1 MSVTETVL
9 IYGVIPL
16 AVFLLLAALTLLP
29 GRGKER
35 TKYRPGQPWTEAP
48 IWYEP
53 HPDTP
58 GVAGA
63 HGEDAHGDGHATPSL
78 GATAAAL
85 AIGEH
90 PHVPQAP
97 HVPQEPQEADAHR
110 RTAAGGARGTW

>member
-1 MSVTETVL
+1 MPVIETVL

-35 TKYRPGQPWTEAP
+35 TRYRPGQPWTEAP

-53 HPDTP
+53 HPDGTH
-58 GVAGA
+58 GAGHDTDHSA
-63 HGEDAHGDGHATPSL
+63 PST
-78 GATAAAL
+78 GATLAAL
-85 AIGEH
+85 TIGEH
-90 PHVPQAP
+90 PHQA
-97 HVPQEPQEADAHR
+97 HVDDDAQR

>member
-1 MSVTETVL
+1 MPVIETVL

-35 TKYRPGQPWTEAP
+35 TKYRPGQPWTAQP
-48 IWYEP
+48 VWFEP
-53 HPDTP
+53 HP
-58 GVAGA
+58 GVT
-63 HGEDAHGDGHATPSL
+63 GEHEDSHSDGHSAPSL

-85 AIGEH
+85 TIGEH
-90 PHVPQAP
+90 PHTDT
-97 HVPQEPQEADAHR
+97 DAHR

>member
-16 AVFLLLAALTLLP
+16 AVFLAFAAATLLP

-35 TKYRPGQPWTEAP
+35 TKYRPGQPWTAQP
-48 IWYEP
+48 VWYEP
-53 HPDTP
+53 HP
-58 GVAGA
+58 GA
-63 HGEDAHGDGHATPSL
+63 HGAADGHAAAPGL

-85 AIGEH
+85 TIGEH
-90 PHVPQAP
+90 PHDPYASDGP
-97 HVPQEPQEADAHR
+97 R